1 MYGRIDVFMSER
13 GANFLEQI
21 ENENWLGQM
30 DLIMNENLRM
40 VAYGENERKMRIER
54 LLNERELIDIWNES
68 EN

>member
-1 MYGRIDVFMSER
+1 
-13 GANFLEQI
+13 
-21 ENENWLGQM
+21 M

-40 VAYGENERKMRIER
+40 VAYGENERKMRIDR